1 MFKITGILPALLTAF
16 DEEGNVN
23 LKAMDELIE
32 WHIAQGVSG
41 FYVLGSTGEGLLLSE
56 AERRTVA
63 EAVVRRV
70 RGRVPVIVHV
80 GAMTTQMAC
89 SLAAHAE
96 AIGADATSAIPP
108 FYYNVGPEGVKQH
121 YLRIAR
127 ASNLPFYIYNIP
139 GTTGVNVELNTV
151 RELLAAA
158 PTLRG
163 MKYTSYDFYTM
174 RKFIELEGGRLN
186 VISGPDEMMI
196 AAQAMGAD
204 GAIGTTEN
212 ILPRL
217 FVQAYDAFHAGDVA
231 RAQDLQAKINRV
243 VNVFLSF
250 PSHAAVKEIMRLLG
264 FELGAPRPPLLPLT
278 DQQRGRLREMLEE
291 IGFFRFA
298 EHK

>member
-23 LKAMDELIE
+23 LRAMYDLIE
-32 WHIAQGVSG
+32 WHISQGVSG
-41 FYVLGSTGEGLLLSE
+41 FYILGSTGEGLLLSE

-63 EAVVRRV
+63 EAVVRQV

-80 GAMTTQMAC
+80 GAITTQMAC
-89 SLAAHAE
+89 SLAAHAQE
-96 AIGADATSAIPP
+96 VGADATSAIPP
-108 FYYNVGPEGVKQH
+108 FYYNVGPEGIKQH
-121 YLRIAR
+121 YLRVAQ
-127 ASNLPFYIYNIP
+127 ASRLPFYIYNIP
-139 GTTGVNVELNTV
+139 GATGVSVELNTV

-163 MKYTSYDFYTM
+163 MKYTAYDFYTM

-186 VISGPDEMMI
+186 VVSGPDEMMI
-196 AAQAMGAD
+196 AGQAMGAD

-217 FVQAYDAFHAGDVA
+217 FVQAYNAFHAGDLVT
-231 RAQDLQAKINRV
+231 AQALQAKINWV
-243 VNVFLSF
+243 VSIFLSF

-264 FELGAPRPPLLPLT
+264 FDLGSPRPPLLSLT
-278 DQQRGRLREMLEE
+278 DQQRVRLREMLEE
-291 IGFFRFA
+291 IGFFQFA
-298 EHK
+298 ERP

>member
-23 LKAMDELIE
+23 LKAMYELIE

-41 FYVLGSTGEGLLLSE
+41 FYILGSTGEGLLLSE
-56 AERRTVA
+56 AERRAVA
-63 EAVVRRV
+63 EGVVRQV

-96 AIGADATSAIPP
+96 EIGADATSAIPP

-264 FELGAPRPPLLPLT
+264 FDLGAPRPPLLPLT

-298 EHK
+298 ESR

>member
-23 LKAMDELIE
+23 LNAMYDLIE

-41 FYVLGSTGEGLLLSE
+41 FYILGSTGEGLLLSE
-56 AERRTVA
+56 AERRMVA

-70 RGRVPVIVHV
+70 KGRVPVIVHV
-80 GAMTTQMAC
+80 GAMTTREAC
-89 SLAAHAE
+89 SLAGHAE

-108 FYYNVGPEGVKQH
+108 FYFNVGPEGVKRH
-121 YLRIAR
+121 YLAIAR
-127 ASNLPFYIYNIP
+127 ASRLPFYIYNIP
-139 GTTGVNVELNTV
+139 GATGVNVELNTV
-151 RELLAAA
+151 RELLLAA

-186 VISGPDEMMI
+186 VVSGPDEMMI

-204 GAIGTTEN
+204 GAIGTTQN
-212 ILPRL
+212 IVPRL
-217 FVQAYDAFHAGDVA
+217 FVQAYHAFHAGDLA
-231 RAQDLQAKINRV
+231 TAQALQAKINWV

-250 PSHAAVKEIMRLLG
+250 PSHSAVKEIMRLLG
-264 FELGAPRPPLLPLT
+264 FDLGQARPPLLPLT

-291 IGFFRFA
+291 IGFFQFA
-298 EHK
+298 GR

>member
-1 MFKITGILPALLTAF
+1 VFKITGILPALLTAF

-23 LKAMDELIE
+23 LNAMYDLIE

-41 FYVLGSTGEGLLLSE
+41 FYILGSTGEGLLLSE
-56 AERRTVA
+56 AERRMVA

-70 RGRVPVIVHV
+70 KGRVPVIVHV
-80 GAMTTQMAC
+80 GAMTTREAC
-89 SLAAHAE
+89 SLAGHAE

-108 FYYNVGPEGVKQH
+108 FYFNVGPEGVKRH
-121 YLRIAR
+121 YLAIAR
-127 ASNLPFYIYNIP
+127 ASRLPFYIYNIP
-139 GTTGVNVELNTV
+139 GATGVNVELNTV
-151 RELLAAA
+151 RELLLAA

-186 VISGPDEMMI
+186 VVSGPDEMMI

-204 GAIGTTEN
+204 GAIGTTQN
-212 ILPRL
+212 IVPRL
-217 FVQAYDAFHAGDVA
+217 FVQAYHAFHAGDLA
-231 RAQDLQAKINRV
+231 TAQALQAKINWV

-250 PSHAAVKEIMRLLG
+250 PSHSAVKEIMRLLG
-264 FELGAPRPPLLPLT
+264 FDLGQARPPLLPLT

-291 IGFFRFA
+291 IGFFQFA
-298 EHK
+298 GR

>member
-23 LKAMDELIE
+23 LNAMYDLIE

-41 FYVLGSTGEGLLLSE
+41 FYILGSTGEGLLLSE
-56 AERRTVA
+56 AERRMVA

-70 RGRVPVIVHV
+70 KGRVPVIVHV
-80 GAMTTQMAC
+80 GALTTREAC
-89 SLAAHAE
+89 ALAGHAE

-108 FYYNVGPEGVKQH
+108 FYFNVGPEGVKRH
-121 YLRIAR
+121 YLAIAR
-127 ASNLPFYIYNIP
+127 ASHLPFYIYNIP
-139 GTTGVNVELNTV
+139 GATGVNVELNTV

-186 VISGPDEMMI
+186 VVSGPDEMMI
-196 AAQAMGAD
+196 AAQAMGAE
-204 GAIGTTEN
+204 GAIGTTQN
-212 ILPRL
+212 IVPRL
-217 FVQAYDAFHAGDVA
+217 FVQAYNAFHAGDLA
-231 RAQDLQAKINRV
+231 TAQALQAKINWV

-250 PSHAAVKEIMRLLG
+250 PSHSAVKEIMRLLG
-264 FELGAPRPPLLPLT
+264 FDLGSARPPLLPLT

-298 EHK
+298 GR

>member
-23 LKAMDELIE
+23 LNAMYDLIE

-41 FYVLGSTGEGLLLSE
+41 FYILGSTGEGLLLSE
-56 AERRTVA
+56 AERRMVA

-70 RGRVPVIVHV
+70 KGRVPVIVHV
-80 GAMTTQMAC
+80 GAMTTREAC
-89 SLAAHAE
+89 ALAAHAE

-108 FYYNVGPEGVKQH
+108 FYFNVGPEGVKRH
-121 YLRIAR
+121 YLAIAR
-127 ASNLPFYIYNIP
+127 ASHLPFYIYNIP
-139 GTTGVNVELNTV
+139 GATGVNVELNTV

-212 ILPRL
+212 IVPRL
-217 FVQAYDAFHAGDVA
+217 FVQAYNAFHAGDLA
-231 RAQDLQAKINRV
+231 TAQALQAKINWV

-250 PSHAAVKEIMRLLG
+250 PSHSAVKEIMRLLG
-264 FELGAPRPPLLPLT
+264 FDLGSARPPLLPLT

-298 EHK
+298 GQ